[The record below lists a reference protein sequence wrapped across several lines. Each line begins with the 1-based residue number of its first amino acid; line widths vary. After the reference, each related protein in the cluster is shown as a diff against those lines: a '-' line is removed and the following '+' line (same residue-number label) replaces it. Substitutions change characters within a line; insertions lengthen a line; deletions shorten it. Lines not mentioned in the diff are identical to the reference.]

1 MSTMNPTAKRNTQR
15 PMTCASTV
23 QGQRLPVIDITDP
36 RFALPADSDAITA
49 LFASYVADERRRA
62 RIPTFVTRLILAL
75 VSRRAPLLRSV
86 VSARSGFLDG
96 LGTYL
101 LKLGPDNLP
110 PPFKSHALIVRV
122 IHLAVQQAVAYKQA
136 YAEGKVRHG

>member
-15 PMTCASTV
+15 PMTYASTV

-49 LFASYVADERRRA
+49 LFASYLADERRRA
-62 RIPTFVTRLILAL
+62 RVPIFIMHMILAL

-96 LGTYL
+96 LSTYL
-101 LKLGPDNLP
+101 LQLGPRTIYLP
-110 PPFKSHALIVRV
+110 L
-122 IHLAVQQAVAYKQA
+122 QQ
-136 YAEGKVRHG
+136 